1 MEEVFVQLGLDET
14 EAKVYNA
21 LLDLGPSTVTEI
33 TKKARITRTLGY
45 HVLEKLEWYG
55 IAGRAGGTGKKMK
68 YSITHPQSLLQF
80 VKRKKESWEARERQ
94 AEHVLPQ
101 LVSLFHDAEKP
112 IINYQHGLD
121 GVISAH
127 EDLFEAKTEVLTIT
141 DVSVWRD
148 SEFWDWV
155 KEMQRKR
162 HRLKLKERVLFLDSL
177 VDRSFIKQFAEDMP
191 ETECRVIK
199 REKLQGLAELG
210 GEIHVYDKKVLL
222 AVVKKPN
229 RMGMVIES
237 SVLANIIRAVFEPA
251 WESAEPISLK

>member
-1 MEEVFVQLGLDET
+1 MEEIFTQLGLDAT

-21 LLDLGPSTVTEI
+21 LLELGPSTVTEI

-55 IAGRAGGTGKKMK
+55 IVGRAGGEGKKMK
-68 YSITHPQSLLQF
+68 YAITHPQSLLQF
-80 VKRKKESWEARERQ
+80 VRNKKESWEARERQ

-112 IINYQHGLD
+112 IINYQHGVE
-121 GVISAH
+121 GVMSAH
-127 EDLFEAKTEVLTIT
+127 EDLFEAKTEVLTIS

-148 SEFWDWV
+148 SEFWDWA
-155 KEMQRKR
+155 KDMQRKR
-162 HRLKLKERVLFLDSL
+162 QRRKVKERMLFLDSPP
-177 VDRSFIKQFAEDMP
+177 DREFIRQYMEHMP
-191 ETECRVIK
+191 ETQCRLIK
-199 REKLQGLAELG
+199 PEKLKGLADLG

-237 SVLANIIRAVFEPA
+237 SVFANIIRALFDLA
-251 WESAEPISLK
+251 WESAEPMV